1 MHWLWKSTLVS
12 DSTIVCV
19 PTKPL
24 EIHGF
29 LGLLRCF
36 SQWSLRHERSELY
49 DLLHWNWAWIPSQL
63 RCICMFSGWFFHVD
77 STPSISH
84 MKIRRQQ
91 FHTNNRIVLFFF
103 DEDIVGHTETTRH
116 HRRKLG
122 IGWSPMAC
130 MIHCRQGL
138 MVLCWARSIFMSEA
152 QKSHR
157 RFFCFKRTRP
167 LVTALHPLI
176 SWYRGLPER
185 VLSNAKSDTYC
196 CALSMICKKH
206 QKSLVLKVFRK
217 KHQNIT
223 YVNTYVYYIGAI
235 LLKHSDFR
243 FCNQKNSK
251 RVWFM

>member
-1 MHWLWKSTLVS
+1 MHWLWKSSLVS
-12 DSTIVCV
+12 DSTI
-19 PTKPL
+19 
-24 EIHGF
+24 
-29 LGLLRCF
+29 GLCPHQTIGNPWVSWIRCF

-157 RFFCFKRTRP
+157 RFFLFQENTSTGDGIAPLDFLIPRTTRASSIECEVGY
-167 LVTALHPLI
+167 LLLCV
-176 SWYRGLPER
+176 
-185 VLSNAKSDTYC
+185 VND
-196 CALSMICKKH
+196 M
-206 QKSLVLKVFRK
+206 QK
-217 KHQNIT
+217 
-223 YVNTYVYYIGAI
+223 A
-235 LLKHSDFR
+235 
-243 FCNQKNSK
+243 
-251 RVWFM
+251 